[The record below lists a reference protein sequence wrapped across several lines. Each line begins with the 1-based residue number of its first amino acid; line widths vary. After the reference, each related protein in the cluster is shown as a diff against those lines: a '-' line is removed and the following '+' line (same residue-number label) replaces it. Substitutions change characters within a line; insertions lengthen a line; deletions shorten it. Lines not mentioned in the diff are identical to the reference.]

1 MARKMQAD
9 LVVDRA
15 ASQLRLL
22 LQEAAR
28 ELRPFPPFPGAF
40 FTCAVEVNLE
50 GVERPD
56 LGCIVVAEDSELYEL
71 EMQIDFSEEFGGVID
86 PGQAFGTVESVKAV
100 SEVFAPVGGT
110 VAAINEE
117 LSKKPELINSEPHT
131 AWLITATVSDPKA
144 IEHLMDAAAYQQFI
158 ATQEAGH

>member
-1 MARKMQAD
+1 MDYPKQYRYTKEHEWVD
-9 LVVDRA
+9 LNGSSAKIGITDYAQQQLGDVVFVEMPAVGA
-15 ASQLRLL
+15 A
-22 LQEAAR
+22 LQ
-28 ELRPFPPFPGAF
+28 
-40 FTCAVEVNLE
+40 
-50 GVERPD
+50 
-56 LGCIVVAEDSELYEL
+56 
-71 EMQIDFSEEFGGVID
+71 

-117 LSKKPELINSEPHT
+117 LSKKPELINSDPHT

-144 IEHLMDAAAYQQFI
+144 IEQLMDAAAYQQFI